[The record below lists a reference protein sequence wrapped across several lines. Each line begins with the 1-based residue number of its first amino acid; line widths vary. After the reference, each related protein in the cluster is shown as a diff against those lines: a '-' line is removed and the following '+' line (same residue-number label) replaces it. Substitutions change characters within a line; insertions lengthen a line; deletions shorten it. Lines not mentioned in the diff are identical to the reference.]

1 MVSWLEGKVADTKD
15 YADGVYS
22 LPPTLRGSLLNRRF
36 RACVSEIGESD
47 RMTLKFM
54 KPH

>member
-1 MVSWLEGKVADTKD
+1 MVWGVEGLVAVTMD

-36 RACVSEIGESD
+36 RACVREIGESD